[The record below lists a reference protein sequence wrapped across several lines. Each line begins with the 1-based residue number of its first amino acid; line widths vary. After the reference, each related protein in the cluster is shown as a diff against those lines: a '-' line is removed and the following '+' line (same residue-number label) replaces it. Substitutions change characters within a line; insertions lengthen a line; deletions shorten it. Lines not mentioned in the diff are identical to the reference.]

1 MHGPTV
7 LGAAGF
13 PGPDLRPSLYVTMAM
28 IHGLRT
34 DHLRGDLF
42 GGVTAAIVALP
53 LALAFG
59 VASGAGPVAG
69 LYGAIFVGF
78 FAALFG
84 GTPTQVSGPTG
95 PMTVVMAAVITQ
107 YSHEPALAFTVV
119 MLGGLF
125 MIGFGLLR
133 LGQYVSLVPFPVVS
147 GFMSGI
153 GCIIILLELG
163 PLLGHANPAGG
174 VVEVVAALP
183 AVLGAIHW
191 DAAVL
196 GLGSL
201 ALLYLWPARL
211 GRWLPSP
218 LLALLLGTLVA
229 LWWLPQAAVIGAI
242 PEGLPTPH
250 LPTFELAALPQM
262 LKSAL
267 VLALLGSIDSLLTSL
282 VADNMTQTQHDS
294 DRELLGQGIGNLV
307 AGLFGAIPGA
317 GATMRTV
324 INIRSG
330 GRTPISGASHALVLL
345 ALVLG
350 LGPLASHIPHAV
362 LAGILLKV
370 GLDIIDWDY
379 LRRLRHA
386 PRKGVT
392 IMLAV
397 LLLTVLVDL
406 ITAVAVGVVIAS
418 IMFVKQMAD
427 LQKRNIADLAE
438 HHAPGFSAAEQAI
451 FERRRDQLV
460 LFHISGPMSFGA
472 VKELTGRLTSRT
484 QFQVMILDLTEVP
497 LIDSSVA
504 MAIEDVIE
512 RTRKQGKHLLLSGLT
527 PRVGRVLNRL
537 GILRALDRNARYPT
551 RLGALR
557 RAEHL
562 LQEAAP
568 PAS

>member
-1 MHGPTV
+1 
-7 LGAAGF
+7 
-13 PGPDLRPSLYVTMAM
+13 MAL

-34 DHLRGDLF
+34 DNLRGDLF

-84 GTPTQVSGPTG
+84 GTPAQVSGPTG
-95 PMTVVMAAVITQ
+95 PMTVVMTGVITQ
-107 YSHEPALAFTVV
+107 YSHDPALAFTVV

-133 LGQYVSLVPFPVVS
+133 LGQYISLVPFPVVS

-153 GCIIILLELG
+153 GCIIIVLELG
-163 PLLGHANPAGG
+163 PLLGHANPSGG
-174 VVEVVAALP
+174 VIVVLAALP
-183 AVLGAIHW
+183 GVLGAIRW
-191 DAAVL
+191 DAALL

-218 LLALLLGTLVA
+218 LLALVLGTLAA
-229 LWWLPQAAVIGAI
+229 LWFLPGVAVIGAI
-242 PEGLPTPH
+242 PEGLPTPQ
-250 LPTFELAALPQM
+250 LPTFELALLPRM
-262 LKSAL
+262 LRSAL
-267 VLALLGSIDSLLTSL
+267 VLALLGAIDSLLTSL
-282 VADNMTQTQHDS
+282 VADNMTQTQHRS
-294 DRELLGQGIGNLV
+294 DRELIGQGIGNTL

-324 INIRSG
+324 INIRTG
-330 GRTPISGASHALVLL
+330 GQTPISGATHALVLL

-350 LGPLASHIPHAV
+350 LGPLASQIPHAV

-370 GLDIIDWDY
+370 GIDIIDWDY

-386 PRKGVT
+386 PRKGVV
-392 IMLAV
+392 IMFAV

-418 IMFVKQMAD
+418 LMFVKQMAE
-427 LQKRNIADLAE
+427 LQKRSIADLTE
-438 HHAPGFSAAEQAI
+438 YHAPDLAPEELALLQRHRG
-451 FERRRDQLV
+451 RLV

-472 VKELTGRLTSRT
+472 VKELTQRLTSRT
-484 QFQVMILDLTEVP
+484 QFEIMVLDLTEVP

-512 RTRKQGKHLLLSGLT
+512 RARKQGRRVLLSGLT
-527 PRVGRVLNRL
+527 REVGHVLNRL
-537 GILRALDRNARYPT
+537 GILRALDRDARFRT

-557 RAEHL
+557 RAEAL
-562 LQEAAP
+562 LAQATPTGSA
-568 PAS
+568 